1 MNYAQGGTR
10 ALPDGFLHVQNF
22 TVTKASGIE
31 GAIWAYLMTPAMKLE
46 VEQLLWA
53 VAISLEEAAGPEHTG
68 AAVRDDKH
76 DCHRFRKAFLKIHF
90 KAAVHEVLVQ
100 NGVSAI
106 ELFAQ
111 ALFDSRRQLAG

>member
-46 VEQLLWA
+46 VEQYLWS
-53 VAISLEEAAGPEHTG
+53 VAIALEQAAGVEHTG

-76 DCHRFRKAFLKIHF
+76 DCHRFRKAFLRIHF
-90 KAAVHEVLVQ
+90 KYAVHEVLGK
-100 NGVSAI
+100 NNVSAV